1 MATSAQC
8 RILPRA
14 ADVTG
19 CARLDEVRHQ
29 CLYATL
35 QGTEESSRN
44 IMMIFIKLQHLDV
57 TVCPLHT
64 YIPDIDPQGKDSH
77 ADSQ

>member
-29 CLYATL
+29 CSHATL
-35 QGTEESSRN
+35 HYTDGSQYGISKNFVAILIAIAWRHTSYN
-44 IMMIFIKLQHLDV
+44 L
-57 TVCPLHT
+57 VCCMS
-64 YIPDIDPQGKDSH
+64 PD
-77 ADSQ
+77 